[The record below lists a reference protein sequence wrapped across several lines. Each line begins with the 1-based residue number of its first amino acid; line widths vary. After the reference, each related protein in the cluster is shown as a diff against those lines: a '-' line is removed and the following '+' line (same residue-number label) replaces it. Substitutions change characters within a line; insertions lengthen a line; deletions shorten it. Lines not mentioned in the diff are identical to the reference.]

1 MFGGKLLVSP
11 KRGDPESPV
20 LQMTIEHSI
29 RQVTADS
36 QLTAATDVGGLL
48 VEVYLPADALWY
60 SYYSKQV

>member
-1 MFGGKLLVSP
+1 VEDQFMFGGKLLVSP

-36 QLTAATDVGGLL
+36 QLTAATDVGG
-48 VEVYLPADALWY
+48 
-60 SYYSKQV
+60 